1 MGNCFLFFVVVSSLN
16 HHPYFSHLRRCWLI
30 NMADKQMLQEPLTLE
45 DPVKPQNNV
54 GRNSFQ
60 IYEVKQAFE
69 EAYLALHSLTDE
81 NCAAEADE
89 GTECGDGTAA
99 PQFRM
104 LNLLLEKIN
113 DKPWLK
119 GAVIR
124 KSAEIDEL
132 REKLQSQ
139 DAAKKAAKKREAR
152 SERPPAYQQH

>member
-1 MGNCFLFFVVVSSLN
+1 MG
-16 HHPYFSHLRRCWLI
+16 
-30 NMADKQMLQEPLTLE
+30 EPLTLE
-45 DPVKPQNNV
+45 DPAKPQNNV

-69 EAYLALHSLTDE
+69 EAYLALHSLSDE
-81 NCAAEADE
+81 DCAVEADE
-89 GTECGDGTAA
+89 RPEGGGDSA

-113 DKPWLK
+113 EKPWLK

-124 KSAEIDEL
+124 KSEEIDGL

-152 SERPPAYQQH
+152 SERPLAY